1 MIVSKVITSEKREG
15 LPLAASERQLQYALS
30 VGNEN
35 EHITLPA
42 SIRLQRGGEDVCKTC
57 LQVSKVQCPVMHG
70 AGLPLPPIPCS
81 GNTFTQEFNS
91 REFDSNAFYIA
102 LIMSHNWMRSLVKN
116 YP

>member
-15 LPLAASERQLQYALS
+15 LPLAASERQLQHALS

-42 SIRLQRGGEDVCKTC
+42 SIRLQRGGDVYKTC
-57 LQVSKVQCPVMHG
+57 LQVSTVQCPVMHG
-70 AGLPLPPIPCS
+70 AGLPLPPTPCS

-91 REFDSNAFYIA
+91 REFDSNTFNIG
-102 LIMSHNWMRSLVKN
+102 LILSHNWMRSLVKN